1 MKLNKN
7 SKLEDM
13 SDFIGDY
20 TMENKILKLLLDI
33 QNEVKKINA
42 INY

>member
-7 SKLEDM
+7 SKLEDK

>member
-7 SKLEDM
+7 SKLEDT

-33 QNEVKKINA
+33 QNEVKKLML
-42 INY
+42 